1 MVLIIVIAIIIT
13 VLFAVA
19 KVVTSLVVKGLS
31 GEPQHS
37 VGNDLLADNL
47 AKLATRVV
55 SGIV

>member
-47 AKLATRVV
+47 AKLAT
-55 SGIV
+55 